1 MTHVIFSQD
10 HRHRGQGYAVWSYLE
25 GKASGESTLRF
36 AFRVN
41 GDTISGLET
50 REVALREAKARI
62 ERSLPQEEGGAPGAP
77 PPARNPGEGDRGAI

>member
-41 GDTISGLET
+41 GHTVRGLET
-50 REVALREAKARI
+50 REAALKGAKARI
-62 ERSLPQEEGGAPGAP
+62 EASLPQKEAGVPSPAP
-77 PPARNPGEGDRGAI
+77 PPAEGN